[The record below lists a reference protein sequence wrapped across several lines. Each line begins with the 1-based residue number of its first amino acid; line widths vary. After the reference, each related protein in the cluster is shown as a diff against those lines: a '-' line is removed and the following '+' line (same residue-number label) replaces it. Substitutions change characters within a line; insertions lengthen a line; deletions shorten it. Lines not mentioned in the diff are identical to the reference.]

1 MSTRAEQYDAQV
13 LRRDQLSPH
22 LVRLTL
28 GGPGLAGFTSTGVP
42 DEWVGLV
49 VPGQFQRRYYTVRS
63 WSPST
68 GSGRAA
74 ELILD
79 VVVHEV
85 GLVTEW
91 AARECVGQTVSITEP
106 RSSFAMPPAA
116 TWLMLVGDITAMP
129 AMARIAESVDV
140 PTRIWA
146 EVPDDLSDYL
156 PADVAVAWLKHPG
169 DGQSNLAKVVE
180 SIDWPDGEGYFWM
193 AGESAQ
199 MRAIRKHLM
208 RERRLPS
215 AAYDVMGY
223 WRGVAQRQPRAVDPG
238 PIWRAGKAA
247 GRTDEQIWAEYDEA
261 RES

>member
-1 MSTRAEQYDAQV
+1 MSTRAQQYDAQV
-13 LRRDQLSPH
+13 LRREQLSAH

-28 GGPGLAGFTSTGVP
+28 GGPGLAASSRTGIP

-49 VPGQFQRRYYTVRS
+49 VPGQFQSRYYTVRS
-63 WSPST
+63 WA
-68 GSGRAA
+68 GG
-74 ELILD
+74 ELVLD

-91 AARECVGQTVSITEP
+91 AARDV
-106 RSSFAMPPAA
+106 
-116 TWLMLVGDITAMP
+116 VGDDGHDHRAEGLVRDAGRRRLAAAGRRP
-129 AMARIAESVDV
+129 DRDAGDGADRARPSTC

-146 EVPDDLSDYL
+146 EVPDDLL
-156 PADVAVAWLKHPG
+156 GVPPGRRRRHLADAARATAAAR
-169 DGQSNLAKVVE
+169 LAEVVE
-180 SIDWPDGEGYFWM
+180 AIDWPAGEGYFWM

-208 RERRLPS
+208 RDRRLPS
-215 AAYDVMGY
+215 TAYDVMGY

-247 GRTDEQIWAEYDEA
+247 GKSDEQIWAEYDEA
-261 RES
+261 RDT